1 MSARTESRAQPPAS
15 STMRQQ
21 RARKTF
27 RQFSALLYD
36 QVSNRALA
44 RRIEAIRRRCL
55 TLEERYE
62 PAVQRVARGLRP
74 SARNLLHYVALRQDD
89 LRNLQNELA
98 VRGLSSLGRCDS
110 HVMSALEA
118 VLGVLGQLSGR
129 TDLQHLTSE
138 APVDFQGGTTRLRR
152 HARQLFGPGFKQRW
166 VRIMV
171 TMPAAAAHDY
181 SMVREMVAAG
191 MNVARVNCA
200 HDGPHT
206 WQRIIAN
213 VRRAEKEIGQSCRI
227 MMDLAGP
234 KLRTGAVELGTPIV
248 SFQPERDERRW
259 PIAPAQVLLH
269 RAETVAPTREQ
280 VDAVLPITGNL
291 LARARVE
298 DEFRFQ
304 DSRRRRRLLR
314 VTAVESNGVLR
325 SECFDSTW
333 VEANTPIE
341 LMRDGV
347 VIATSTI
354 GDLPAQPRPILLR
367 VGDTLWV
374 TTEAET
380 GRNAVAATHRRP
392 AKPAQIPCTLDAVFR
407 DARVG
412 HRILFDDGK
421 IEGVI
426 RDVQS
431 DRLRVVIQRAAPQ
444 GSKLRPEKGIN
455 LPDTDLSIPALSA
468 DDISNLQF
476 AVKHADLVSLSF
488 VHRPEDVWLLRKHLA
503 DLGRPNMAVV
513 LKIETRSA
521 LRHLPGI
528 LLAGMQHSPLGVM
541 VARGDLAVEAGW
553 ERLSELQEDILW
565 LCEAAHVPV
574 IWATQ
579 VLEGLA
585 KKGLPSRA
593 EVTDAAMSA
602 RAECVMLNKGPH
614 ILSAVRF
621 LDGILSRMQAHQY
634 KKRDLMRQLE
644 VTLG

>member
-1 MSARTESRAQPPAS
+1 MA
-15 STMRQQ
+15 
-21 RARKTF
+21 
-27 RQFSALLYD
+27 LYD
-36 QVSNRALA
+36 RVSNRALA

-55 TLEERYE
+55 ALEERY
-62 PAVQRVARGLRP
+62 ASRLQRVARGLRP
-74 SARNLLHYVALRQDD
+74 SGRNLLHYVALRQDD
-89 LRNLQNELA
+89 LRDLQHDLA

-118 VLGVLGQLSGR
+118 VLGVLGQLSGQA
-129 TDLQHLTSE
+129 DLGRLASH
-138 APVDFQGGTTRLRR
+138 APVDLEGGAARLRR
-152 HARQLFGPGFKQRW
+152 HAKQLFGPGSRKRW

-181 SMVREMVAAG
+181 AIVRELVATG

-200 HDGPHT
+200 HDGPDI
-206 WQRIIAN
+206 WQRIITN
-213 VRRAEKEIGQSCRI
+213 VRRAEKELDQSCRI

-234 KLRTGAVELGTPIV
+234 KLRTGAVELGVPIV
-248 SFQPERDERRW
+248 RFQPERDERRW

-269 RAETVAPTREQ
+269 RAGTVPPLREQ
-280 VDAVLPITGNL
+280 VDAVLSITDDL
-291 LARARVE
+291 VDRARVD

-314 VTAVESNGVLR
+314 VTAVEDNGVLR
-325 SECFDSTW
+325 SECFDSAW

-354 GDLPAQPRPILLR
+354 SDLPAQPRPILLR

-374 TTEAET
+374 TTEAEI
-380 GRNAVAATHRRP
+380 GRNAVTATQRRP
-392 AKPAQIPCTLDAVFR
+392 ASPARIPCTLDVVFR

-426 RDVQS
+426 REVQS

-444 GSKLRPEKGIN
+444 GSRLRPEKGIN
-455 LPDTDLSIPALSA
+455 LPDTDLSIPALSQE
-468 DDISNLQF
+468 DVSHLQF

-488 VHRPEDVWLLRKHLA
+488 VHRPDDVLLLRKHLA
-503 DLGRPNMAVV
+503 NLGRPNMAVV
-513 LKIETRSA
+513 LKIETRAA
-521 LRHLPGI
+521 LRQLPGI
-528 LLAGMQHSPLGVM
+528 LLAGMQRSPLGVM

-553 ERLSELQEDILW
+553 ENLSELQEDILW

-621 LDGILSRMQAHQY
+621 LDGVLSRMQAHQY
-634 KKRDLMRQLE
+634 KKRDLMRRLE
-644 VTLG
+644 VSLG

>member
-1 MSARTESRAQPPAS
+1 
-15 STMRQQ
+15 
-21 RARKTF
+21 
-27 RQFSALLYD
+27 
-36 QVSNRALA
+36 LA
-44 RRIEAIRRRCL
+44 RRIEAIRCRCL
-55 TLEERYE
+55 MLEERYA
-62 PAVQRVARGLRP
+62 PSVQRVARGLRP

-89 LRNLQNELA
+89 LRNLQNDLA

-129 TDLQHLTSE
+129 IDLKRLTSQ
-138 APVDFQGGTTRLRR
+138 APVDLPGGTARLRR
-152 HARQLFGPGFKQRW
+152 HARQLFGPGSRKRW

-181 SMVREMVAAG
+181 SMVRDMVAAG

-200 HDGPHT
+200 HDAPDT

-213 VRRAEKEIGQSCRI
+213 VRRAEKEIDQSCRI

-259 PIAPAQVLLH
+259 PIAPAQILLH
-269 RAETVAPTREQ
+269 RAKTAAPIREQ
-280 VDAVLPITGNL
+280 VDAVLPITGSL
-291 LARARVE
+291 LARARVD

-314 VTAVESNGVLR
+314 VTALEGNGVLR
-325 SECFDSTW
+325 TECFDSTW

-341 LMRDGV
+341 LIRGGV

-380 GRNAVAATHRRP
+380 GRNAVVATHRRP

-426 RDVQS
+426 REVQS
-431 DRLRVVIQRAAPQ
+431 ERLLVVIQRAAPQ

-468 DDISNLQF
+468 DDIRNLQF

-521 LRHLPGI
+521 LRHLPSI
-528 LLAGMQHSPLGVM
+528 LLAGMQRSPLGVM

-614 ILSAVRF
+614 ILSAVRL
-621 LDGILSRMQAHQY
+621 LDSILSRMQAHQY